1 MRLIFTDLLLNK
13 ILPTPC
19 KDVPIDSNIAG
30 AQRNSNFNEEG
41 SGHTRDGRSK
51 LKEPALSLSKG
62 SKVQWNTATV
72 TGGGNRQ

>member
-30 AQRNSNFNEEG
+30 TQRNSNFNEEG
-41 SGHTRDGRSK
+41 SGHTPDGR
-51 LKEPALSLSKG
+51 A
-62 SKVQWNTATV
+62 KVQRFKSSMEH
-72 TGGGNRQ
+72 GNSHGEEAIRQ